1 MWRIFTSSLAQ
12 VSTSRDDSL
21 KTIVTKLRAGCRPV
35 KITVVGGNGDEDED
49 MSDQCRTQLENIDD
63 KDSSEESEGRDFDL
77 AGSLQLPS
85 CVEDSQ
91 AERIIS

>member
-12 VSTSRDDSL
+12 VSRDDSL
-21 KTIVTKLRAGCRPV
+21 KTFVTKLRAGCRV

-49 MSDQCRTQLENIDD
+49 MSEQCRTQLENIDD

-85 CVEDSQ
+85 CVEDAQ